1 MGFQNYISYKF
12 YTDNIDIKVEQ
23 FTYLAIKNQ
32 DSLQA
37 INMGR
42 DDDGGYWPLQP
53 LETFSYP
60 LQGAAYDIVTF
71 DVKGAEYSIM
81 TDGVITPL

>member
-12 YTDNIDIKVEQ
+12 YTNNIDIKVEQ

-37 INMGR
+37 ITMGR
-42 DDDGGYWPLQP
+42 DDDGGTWPLQP
-53 LETFSYP
+53 LEPFSYP

-71 DVKGAEYSIM
+71 ATGGAQYSIM